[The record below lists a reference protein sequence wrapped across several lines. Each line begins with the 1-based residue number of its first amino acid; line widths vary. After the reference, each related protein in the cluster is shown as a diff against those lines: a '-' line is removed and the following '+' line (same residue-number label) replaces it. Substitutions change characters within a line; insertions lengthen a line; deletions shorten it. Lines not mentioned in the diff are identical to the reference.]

1 MEPTTTTT
9 KNSAAPKKNKGG
21 NDGKSPR
28 ALRGAPKAASN
39 WSAADEARF
48 QEQQKAR
55 EAFVAERTTSLKK
68 IADLMLHGVKP
79 VQIEAVKGADGTVIT
94 EGYALQVAATEEQ
107 LLANLAEHGDAI
119 LTYLSKHYKL
129 QPTLLKTQ

>member
-1 MEPTTTTT
+1 MEPTTTT

-79 VQIEAVKGADGTVIT
+79 VHIEAVKGADGAVIT
-94 EGYALQVAATEEQ
+94 EGYALPVAATEEQ

>member
-1 MEPTTTTT
+1 MDTTTN
-9 KNSAAPKKNKGG
+9 KNTAASAKKNKGG

-55 EAFVAERTTSLKK
+55 EAFVAERNASLKK
-68 IADLMLHGVKP
+68 ITGFLLAGANP
-79 VQIEAVKGADGTVIT
+79 VQVEAVKGADGAVIS
-94 EGYALQVAATEEQ
+94 EGYELPVAATEEQ
-107 LLANLAEHGDAI
+107 LLANLEAHGDAI

>member
-68 IADLMLHGVKP
+68 IAGLMLHGVKP
-79 VQIEAVKGADGTVIT
+79 VHIEAVKGADGTVIT
-94 EGYALQVAATEEQ
+94 EGYALPVAATEEQ

-129 QPTLLKTQ
+129 QPTLLKSQ

>member
-1 MEPTTTTT
+1 MEPTTTT

-39 WSAADEARF
+39 WSAADETRF

-68 IADLMLHGVKP
+68 IVDFMLHGVKP
-79 VQIEAVKGADGTVIT
+79 VHIEPVKGADGNVIT
-94 EGYALQVAATEEQ
+94 EGYALPVAATEEQ